1 MCVERLGCA
10 CLWRDRRYVEGE
22 TFVCL
27 WKVKQVCVCRERL
40 GLWRETRV
48 WVFVYVGNVCVCVW
62 VCRDWV
68 VGVEGE
74 KEVGR
79 NRVSVCV
86 CVCVYEG
93 RDEKVRGAD
102 QGVWRNL

>member
-1 MCVERLGCA
+1 M
-10 CLWRDRRYVEGE
+10 
-22 TFVCL
+22 
-27 WKVKQVCVCRERL
+27 
-40 GLWRETRV
+40 
-48 WVFVYVGNVCVCVW
+48 CVW

-74 KEVGR
+74 KGVGR